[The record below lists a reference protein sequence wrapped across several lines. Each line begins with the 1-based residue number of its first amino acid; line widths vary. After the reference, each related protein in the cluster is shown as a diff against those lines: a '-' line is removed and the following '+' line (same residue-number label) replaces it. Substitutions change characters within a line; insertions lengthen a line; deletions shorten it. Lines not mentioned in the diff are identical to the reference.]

1 MTRLLLA
8 LFVAAAGVAALRGAG
23 DLAGLPAARTLQIWW
38 TARQFENAALR
49 EDLDGL
55 ARLGAELAR
64 LGAGDDAL
72 RFAAHRIGF
81 QVTGESW
88 QLPAAEAQVRA
99 EQGLELLE
107 SALAQSGD
115 PYEVRLIQALI
126 LVNRVDDPTIERLRR
141 EAAEDWVAAGG
152 GPLYPVA
159 TPGEAYRSALAM
171 PAADRSNFLVARF
184 RIGLEEPD

>member
-1 MTRLLLA
+1 MTRLVLV
-8 LFVAAAGVAALRGAG
+8 LFVAAAGVAAMRGAG

-55 ARLGAELAR
+55 ARLGEELFR

-88 QLPAAEAQVRA
+88 QLPAAEARMRA

-107 SALAQSGD
+107 GALGQSAD

-126 LVNRVDDPTIERLRR
+126 LVNRVDHPAVQEVRR
-141 EAAEDWVAAGG
+141 QVAEDWIAAGG
-152 GPLYPVA
+152 GPLYPFA
-159 TPGEAYRSALAM
+159 TPGEAYRTALAM
-171 PAADRSNFLVARF
+171 PVDDRSNFLIERF
-184 RIGLEEPD
+184 RIGLREDE